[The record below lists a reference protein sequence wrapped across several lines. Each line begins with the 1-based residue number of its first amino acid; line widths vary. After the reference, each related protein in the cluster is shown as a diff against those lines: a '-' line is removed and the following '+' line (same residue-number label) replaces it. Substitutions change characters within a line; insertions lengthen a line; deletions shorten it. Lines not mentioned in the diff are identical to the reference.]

1 MIKHIMNMLVITQT
15 YQELIKQVPI
25 VDFENKLMLLLQ
37 TIRLN
42 IEHIWLLS

>member
-25 VDFENKLMLLLQ
+25 VDIENQLMLLLQ